1 MLARVNERPETAG
14 FRQTLLYATWASGQ
28 KRTTRL
34 PVLDRSIS
42 LLFRARRYPKA
53 DTQVQLRG
61 SVFSP
66 AFRRALARCNSPRS
80 VTTPAGPPRLL
91 SHRALTSQARRWP
104 RTDRTQR

>member
-53 DTQVQLRG
+53 DAQVNSAAQSSTLLFGERLLAAIL
-61 SVFSP
+61 P
-66 AFRRALARCNSPRS
+66 ARLPHPQDRRAFYLI
-80 VTTPAGPPRLL
+80 VL
-91 SHRALTSQARRWP
+91 
-104 RTDRTQR
+104 